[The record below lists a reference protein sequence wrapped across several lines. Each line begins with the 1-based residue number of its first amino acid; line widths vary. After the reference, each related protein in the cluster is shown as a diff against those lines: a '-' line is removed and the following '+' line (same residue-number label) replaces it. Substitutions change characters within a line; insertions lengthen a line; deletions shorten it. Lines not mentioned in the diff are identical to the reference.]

1 LTAGRQLAQP
11 LGVFHSM
18 NLKTSEIVSSLFA
31 VIASRTAWWP
41 WSVQPHIG
49 FILAVAE

>member
-1 LTAGRQLAQP
+1 MNVNDVGDRQQLAP
-11 LGVFHSM
+11 L
-18 NLKTSEIVSSLFA
+18 
-31 VIASRTAWWP
+31 IASRTAWWP